1 MTRFA
6 LLIPIALTFSGCA
19 AMQKG
24 GTLASTHRR
33 RRGDW
38 RRRHGRQSHRHRRG
52 RQPGGLA
59 AGAGLNAMGD
69 SRVRAA
75 AEEGYQKGQSDSIKQ
90 HYWML
95 QAQQERTASDTAGT
109 QHYYDVTV
117 PPTVD
122 SYGVR
127 RVPARVTLPIVE

>member
-6 LLIPIALTFSGCA
+6 LFIPIALTLSGCA
-19 AMQKG
+19 AVQKG
-24 GTLASTHRR
+24 GTLATSTVA
-33 RRGDW
+33 GAAI
-38 RRRHGRQSHRHRRG
+38 GG
-52 RQPGGLA
+52 VATGGNPIGIGGGAAGGLA
-59 AGAGLNAMGD
+59 VGAGLNAIGD

-95 QAQQERTASDTAGT
+95 QAQQERTASDTLGT

>member
-1 MTRFA
+1 MNRFA

-19 AMQKG
+19 AVQKG
-24 GTLASTHRR
+24 GTLGTSTVA
-33 RRGDW
+33 GAAI
-38 RRRHGRQSHRHRRG
+38 GG
-52 RQPGGLA
+52 VATGGNPVGIGAGAAGGLVV
-59 AGAGLNAMGD
+59 GAGLNAIGD

-95 QAQQERTASDTAGT
+95 QAQQERTQSDTAGV